1 MKKRNVMTMALS
13 LAMVGVIGV
22 GSTLA
27 YLTAKDSKLTNTF
40 TFANNIT
47 VDLYEEGTIGKGT
60 DSSSGKNYTNLVS
73 GQELGKNVDVEI
85 TTSFDTWL
93 LVKVSQE
100 KPADKANAAAMD
112 LSDTLTQIT
121 DADWAQVMNGDEAVP
136 GVYYVKVTRPD
147 GESEMT
153 KYDFF
158 ETVKVPSVDPA
169 DVANGLQNVVIDV
182 FAVQTEGI
190 ASPYDAYKESQWY
203 TPVEP

>member
-27 YLTAKDSKLTNTF
+27 YLTATDGELTNTF
-40 TFANNIT
+40 TFANNIK
-47 VDLYEEGTIGKGT
+47 VDLYEEGTIGKGD

-100 KPADKANAAAMD
+100 NPADKANAAAMD
-112 LSDTLTQIT
+112 LSDTLTQIM
-121 DADWAQVMNGDEAVP
+121 DKDWAQVMNDDEAVP
-136 GVYYVKVTRPD
+136 GVYYVKVERSNGMSSTT
-147 GESEMT
+147 E
-153 KYDFF
+153 YDFF
-158 ETVKVPSVDPA
+158 ETVKVPSVGPD

-182 FAVQTEGI
+182 FAVQTEGL
-190 ASPYDAYKESQWY
+190 ATSYDAYMQSQWY
-203 TPVEP
+203 VAP

>member
-27 YLTAKDSKLTNTF
+27 YLTATDGELTNTF
-40 TFANNIT
+40 TFANNIK
-47 VDLYEEGTIGKGT
+47 VDLYEEGTIGKGD

-100 KPADKANAAAMD
+100 KPEGKDNAKEMN
-112 LSDTLTQIT
+112 LEETLTQIT
-121 DADWAQVMNGDEAVP
+121 DAGWTQVMNGDEAVP
-136 GVYYVKVTRPD
+136 GVYYVKVERSN
-147 GESEMT
+147 GMSSMT

-169 DVANGLQNVVIDV
+169 DVENGLQNVVIDV
-182 FAVQTEGI
+182 FAVQTEGLDT
-190 ASPYDAYKESQWY
+190 AYDAYMESQW
-203 TPVEP
+203 VEP